1 MGIFNFSNLQ
11 NYEYKLDLT
20 EDFTDL
26 TVVWLVILI
35 TLNDFLKNVS
45 KKMSKSNVI
54 IGAAAVE
61 YTGILHHNTNHTS
74 YSIFSINLI
83 L

>member
-11 NYEYKLDLT
+11 NYEYFLDLT

-45 KKMSKSNVI
+45 KKMSKSNII
-54 IGAAAVE
+54 IGAAEE

-74 YSIFSINLI
+74 YLIFSIKL
-83 L
+83 LL